1 MKKTITIVKMG
12 SGGKLTRHPG
22 GERVSIR
29 RASSKKTAPDTAKPD
44 PENPPLTKKR
54 RGKMRRV
61 PQVKVLRRALG
72 LTQEQFSE
80 LYQIPLGT
88 LRDWEQGRSQPDLP
102 TQAYL
107 KVIARDPGAVTRALQ
122 GA

>member
-1 MKKTITIVKMG
+1 MKKTITILKMG

-29 RASSKKTAPDTAKPD
+29 RTSSKKAAPNSTKLD
-44 PENPPLTKKR
+44 PENPPLTKR
-54 RGKMRRV
+54 RLGKMRRV
-61 PQVKVLRRALG
+61 PHVKVLRRALG
-72 LTQEQFSE
+72 LTQEQFSA

-102 TQAYL
+102 TRAYL
-107 KVIARDPGAVTRALQ
+107 KVIARDPGAVTRALE
-122 GA
+122 G